1 MRLQCRVLLTLGLLI
16 FLAPTTAAA
25 TPAGFGCLW
34 PLNNLAINPDRSR
47 FYYDHTEWVFD
58 LTVYVNRP
66 AAGRDAI
73 SIGQGSPGPHK
84 VGVCKIVLPNLEQLR
99 GRIYWRELA
108 AGPRVDVHKNSVVY
122 KSIDIGEAGTGGSFT
137 EWLVFRPKNP
147 SVHGS
152 TTIEFRVDSGYSSD
166 AD

>member
-1 MRLQCRVLLTLGLLI
+1 MRAASFAVLALP
-16 FLAPTTAAA
+16 LALAATPAAA

-84 VGVCKIVLPNLEQLR
+84 VGVCKIVLPNLQQLR
-99 GRIYWRELA
+99 GQIYWRELGA
-108 AGPRVDVHKNSVVY
+108 RSNSSAY
-122 KSIDIGEAGTGGSFT
+122 RNIDIREAGTGGSFT

-147 SVHGS
+147 SVSGAA
-152 TTIEFRVDSGYSSD
+152 TIEFRVDSGYSSD